1 MTSKRSS
8 SQNFKLLRNFA
19 LLSAIIV
26 AILIGVLVRFNG
38 ELARDNLIALGEA
51 NNIALTQAFANSVWR
66 DYASYI
72 ASASSHSIAEL
83 GDNPQQANLR
93 RSILKLMRDVN
104 VLKVKIYDLE
114 GLTVFSTQASQI
126 GENKSNNP
134 GFVAARSGDVAS
146 ELTHRDSFSAFEQ
159 TIEDRDVLAS
169 YVPLRTAS
177 DAPIEGVFEIYTD
190 VTPLLATI
198 AATQRRITWGVILL
212 LAALYVLLFVFI
224 RRADRIIHTQ
234 HADLAERNVALERE
248 VSAREH
254 AEAMLRQH
262 AHDLERAVELRTAE
276 LRQAKELAEAANEA
290 KSEFLANM
298 SHELRTPLHGV
309 LSFAELGLEQ
319 VDADTAPDLASFLQH
334 IQSSG
339 EVLLNLLNDVLDLA
353 KLDAGKME
361 YYYSEQDI
369 GALISHTLD
378 EFRLPSEQRGI
389 VLATDGNE
397 AGVCA
402 EVDPD
407 RMVQVLRN
415 LVANAIK
422 FSPEG
427 GAVSIATRPTQNAV
441 EICVQDQGPGIP
453 TGEQESIFDK
463 FAQSTATKT
472 GAGGTGLGLPISRE
486 IIAAHDGE
494 ITARNTSPRG
504 AVFTIS
510 FPMHRRSLQ
519 DRDVA

>member
-1 MTSKRSS
+1 
-8 SQNFKLLRNFA
+8 
-19 LLSAIIV
+19 
-26 AILIGVLVRFNG
+26 
-38 ELARDNLIALGEA
+38 
-51 NNIALTQAFANSVWR
+51 
-66 DYASYI
+66 
-72 ASASSHSIAEL
+72 
-83 GDNPQQANLR
+83 
-93 RSILKLMRDVN
+93 
-104 VLKVKIYDLE
+104 
-114 GLTVFSTQASQI
+114 
-126 GENKSNNP
+126 
-134 GFVAARSGDVAS
+134 
-146 ELTHRDSFSAFEQ
+146 
-159 TIEDRDVLAS
+159 VLAS
-169 YVPLRTAS
+169 YVPLRTAA

-198 AATQRRITWGVILL
+198 ATTQRRITWGVILL
-212 LAALYVLLFVFI
+212 LTALYVLLFVFI

-339 EVLLNLLNDVLDLA
+339 EVLLNLLNNVLDLA

-361 YYYSEQDI
+361 YHYSEQDI
-369 GALISHTLD
+369 GALISHTLE
-378 EFRLPSEQRGI
+378 EFRMPNEQRGI
-389 VLATDGNE
+389 VLTTDGNE

-402 EVDPD
+402 EVDSD
-407 RMVQVLRN
+407 RMAQVLRN

-422 FSPEG
+422 FSPDG
-427 GAVSIATRPTQNAV
+427 GAVSIATHPTQNTV

-453 TGEQESIFDK
+453 AGEQESIFDK
-463 FAQSTATKT
+463 FVQSTSTKT

-486 IIAAHDGE
+486 IIAAHGGE

-510 FPMHRRSLQ
+510 FPTHRRSLQ
-519 DRDVA
+519 DREVA